1 LSKLSDN
8 KYQSQELRNLA
19 QAKSL
24 YETKHAEY
32 CTAVTTCMKGRLAWS
47 DLKVIRDVISVLATQ
62 KSLDEEDA
70 ESDDDDTERE
80 DPLAPVERLGER
92 FKLPLESAGVDVSK
106 LRCEFYDMLL
116 YATQFIS
123 LATLDYRAVWWR
135 LFHSPS
141 HSSWSNVLALARL
154 LFSLPVSNGKLERV
168 FSVLKLIK
176 VDRRSS
182 LGNDTLKDLLMLNT
196 DGVSM
201 DNFNPDSSIDLWWKA
216 KTRRPD
222 QKKRKKYKKRTT
234 SQAEVETES
243 SDQSDDTF
251 LLDDWDNWLD
261 SS

>member
-1 LSKLSDN
+1 MQEDDLDVLGAFSSLIRTVKEVNKLSSKPLEQWRTYCTTLSKLSDN

-19 QAKSL
+19 QVKSL
-24 YETKHAEY
+24 YESKHAEY
-32 CTAVTTCMKGRLAWS
+32 CTAVTICMKGRLVWS
-47 DLKVIRDVISVLATQ
+47 DLKVIRDVISILATHGWQ

-141 HSSWSNVLALARL
+141 HSSWSNVLALGCSHCL
-154 LFSLPVSNGKLERV
+154 SPMGSLK
-168 FSVLKLIK
+168 
-176 VDRRSS
+176 
-182 LGNDTLKDLLMLNT
+182 
-196 DGVSM
+196 
-201 DNFNPDSSIDLWWKA
+201 
-216 KTRRPD
+216 
-222 QKKRKKYKKRTT
+222 
-234 SQAEVETES
+234 ES
-243 SDQSDDTF
+243 F
-251 LLDDWDNWLD
+251 LYL
-261 SS
+261 S